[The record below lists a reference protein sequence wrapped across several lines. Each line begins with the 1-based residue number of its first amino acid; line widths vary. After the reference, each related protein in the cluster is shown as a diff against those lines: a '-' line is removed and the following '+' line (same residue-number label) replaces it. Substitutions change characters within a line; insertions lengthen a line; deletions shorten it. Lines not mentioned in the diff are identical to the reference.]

1 MNTTPYETLRFTT
14 TGITCGG
21 CANSAA
27 NILKRLPGVV
37 AVRVDAA
44 SNTAEVEVERGAV
57 NLDVLQDA
65 LKPAGYG
72 LIPEKANA

>member
-1 MNTTPYETLRFTT
+1 MDTTRTETLRFTT

-21 CANSAA
+21 CANSATR
-27 NILKRLPGVV
+27 ILDRLPGVV

-44 SNTAEVEVERGAV
+44 SSTAEVEVERGAV
-57 NLDVLQDA
+57 DLEALRAA

-72 LIPEKANA
+72 LIPKAA

>member
-14 TGITCGG
+14 SGITCGG
-21 CANSAA
+21 CANSAT

-37 AVRVDAA
+37 AVRVDAT
-44 SNTAEVEVERGAV
+44 SSIAEVEVERGTV
-57 NLDVLQDA
+57 DLDAMLAA

-72 LIPEKANA
+72 LVPSESAG

>member
-21 CANSAA
+21 CANSAT

-37 AVRVDAA
+37 AVKVDAA
-44 SNTAEVEVERGAV
+44 NNTAEVEVERGTV
-57 NLDVLQDA
+57 DLDAMRAA

-72 LIPEKANA
+72 LIPQKTHA